1 MNKDTKKEQNI
12 KSLWISIS
20 LLAVFL
26 VILFF
31 GFLPKKSFKDT
42 FLVASVIY
50 SVFTIFWLISR
61 FEAFTILK
69 KVKVSVMRMIRSKE
83 TREYYNDKNEI
94 KSSNIG
100 LYVTTTIS
108 VTLLIASIITNIS

>member
-1 MNKDTKKEQNI
+1 MNNDTKKEQNI

-20 LLAVFL
+20 LLVVFF

-42 FLVASVIY
+42 FLIASVIY
-50 SVFTIFWLISR
+50 SIFTIFWLISR

-69 KVKVSVMRMIRSKE
+69 KVRVSAMRMIRSKE
-83 TREYYNDKNEI
+83 TREYYDDKKEV

-100 LYVTTTIS
+100 LYVTAIVS